1 MVRENSK
8 QEVLEY
14 DPNVD
19 ADKVVVAHN
28 FNNVEVIK
36 KRAQEKIKF
45 EESTIANISEK
56 KLTEILNNKNYDKF
70 INIAR
75 FSPEK
80 GQKRLIEA
88 FIEYQKQNENTY
100 LILIGGY
107 GKQYDEIKE
116 FIEKSNNSH
125 IVLIKSINNPYPI
138 LNMSDVFIL
147 SSYYE
152 GLPMTIMEALILE
165 KKVISTKIPGPKEFL
180 GKGGYGYLV
189 EDSKD
194 GILQGMNDFKAG
206 KLDNLNNFDANEF
219 NENALKE
226 FEKILK

>member
-1 MVRENSK
+1 
-8 QEVLEY
+8 
-14 DPNVD
+14 
-19 ADKVVVAHN
+19 
-28 FNNVEVIK
+28 
-36 KRAQEKIKF
+36 
-45 EESTIANISEK
+45 
-56 KLTEILNNKNYDKF
+56 
-70 INIAR
+70 
-75 FSPEK
+75 
-80 GQKRLIEA
+80 
-88 FIEYQKQNENTY
+88 
-100 LILIGGY
+100 
-107 GKQYDEIKE
+107 
-116 FIEKSNNSH
+116 
-125 IVLIKSINNPYPI
+125 
-138 LNMSDVFIL
+138 MSDVFIL

-180 GKGGYGYLV
+180 EKGGYGYLV